1 MVFKNVLYLGWI
13 RSISL
18 FRIVMNHYTEHNTNK
33 LIIRALRIPFSIFI
47 LICYIIINASLLLN
61 QTAVASEGC
70 EISQN
75 LIREGEGLRD
85 IVKNPDTTFYVRR
98 YSERL
103 SHYFN
108 PDGTKEQGGNGS
120 SLDEAF
126 VVDKQD
132 VKVLTI
138 CYDEIGKFPDVTKIV
153 KIDNKIYYICCFSV
167 RENNETKYFQVFF
180 HMKCLTNLTPPLS

>member
-1 MVFKNVLYLGWI
+1 MVFKNVLYLSWI
-13 RSISL
+13 GSISL
-18 FRIVMNHYTEHNTNK
+18 FRIVMNHYTEHNTNR
-33 LIIRALRIPFSIFI
+33 LIIRALRIPFSMFM
-47 LICYIIINASLLLN
+47 LICYIIINVSLLLN

-75 LIREGEGLRD
+75 LIREGEELRD
-85 IVKNPDTTFYVRR
+85 IVKDPDTSFYIRR

-103 SHYFN
+103 SRYFN

-138 CYDEIGKFPDVTKIV
+138 CYDVIGKFPDVTKVV

-180 HMKCLTNLTPPLS
+180 HMKSLTKLTPPLS